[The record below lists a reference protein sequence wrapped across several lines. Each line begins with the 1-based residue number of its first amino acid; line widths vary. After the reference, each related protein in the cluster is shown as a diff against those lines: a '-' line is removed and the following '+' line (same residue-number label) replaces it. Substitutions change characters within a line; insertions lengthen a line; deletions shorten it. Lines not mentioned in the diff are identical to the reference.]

1 MKNHLIRVALV
12 LALSGL
18 APGQVYTP
26 PAPETN
32 PNRTPTDTSTTVNR
46 QQPDTQSP
54 FGEEI
59 PLLNPGDETVT
70 VAGITIPIGDTR
82 IIRAR
87 FEKYLSQPPEDS
99 AGAKEYR
106 SNIDRILADL
116 SPFRE
121 GGPDIKA
128 AYKGLPAA
136 SAFPTDARICMT
148 LAEAVYVAMLAR
160 RDNKNL
166 YKLNAALEEEKQQ
179 RIRDGDWKTRHDRDQ
194 KTGNTKATSGGDN
207 EEANKKNSEATTT
220 GRGAQSLEYA
230 EILRRIT
237 EVEAMKKKN
246 LAQSEVQ
253 ELRSKIQYQANM
265 ALWTMQR
272 RYQHVLMAS
281 RFYNQIWKDGDS
293 ALHIDKNSDVSKM
306 FSESIG
312 VNPTVST
319 LDSVANEA
327 IQDVNKAIEA
337 VNYLLER
344 DELHTAQKRLL
355 EVFYIGEYL
364 APVATLELDKKR
376 RIQLYA
382 RGLFELYDAM
392 QAKNYNKARELMDKL
407 KETAKD
413 FPSAKAESAITGYTF
428 ASDMAIQGAKAAL
441 LAGDQAK
448 AKEEIQAAAEIW
460 PTNPKLDEFS
470 DLLDKSGAIVMAR
483 NDFDRLLREKN
494 FREIFKRQYEF
505 APAVQGDSIKVDAL
519 RQVVTN
525 IATIDGAIVL
535 ARKVDSSGNSFGA
548 WEALYELRSQQQYSK
563 DPRLGEEI
571 EALTPKVS
579 TFVNAIQKAKS
590 FEDAKLDETGSAI
603 SWYLKALQIYPASD
617 MAEEGFQRLLDRVL
631 PENDLVPRDSRS
643 SADASPNPANP
654 ANPALN

>member
-1 MKNHLIRVALV
+1 
-12 LALSGL
+12 
-18 APGQVYTP
+18 
-26 PAPETN
+26 
-32 PNRTPTDTSTTVNR
+32 
-46 QQPDTQSP
+46 
-54 FGEEI
+54 
-59 PLLNPGDETVT
+59 
-70 VAGITIPIGDTR
+70 
-82 IIRAR
+82 
-87 FEKYLSQPPEDS
+87 
-99 AGAKEYR
+99 
-106 SNIDRILADL
+106 
-116 SPFRE
+116 
-121 GGPDIKA
+121 
-128 AYKGLPAA
+128 
-136 SAFPTDARICMT
+136 
-148 LAEAVYVAMLAR
+148 
-160 RDNKNL
+160 
-166 YKLNAALEEEKQQ
+166 
-179 RIRDGDWKTRHDRDQ
+179 
-194 KTGNTKATSGGDN
+194 
-207 EEANKKNSEATTT
+207 
-220 GRGAQSLEYA
+220 
-230 EILRRIT
+230 
-237 EVEAMKKKN
+237 MKKKN

-337 VNYLLER
+337 VNFLLER

-364 APVATLELDKKR
+364 APVATLELEKKR
-376 RIQLYA
+376 RIQLYV
-382 RGLFELYDAM
+382 RGLFELFDAM
-392 QAKNYNKARELMDKL
+392 QAKNYNQARELVTKL
-407 KETAKD
+407 KDTAKD

-448 AKEEIQAAAEIW
+448 AKEEVQSAAEIW
-460 PTNPKLDEFS
+460 PTNPKLKEFS
-470 DLLDKSGAIVMAR
+470 DLLDKSGAIVVAR
-483 NDFDRLLREKN
+483 NDFDRLLREEN

-548 WEALYELRSQQQYSK
+548 WEALYELRSQQEYSK
-563 DPRLGEEI
+563 DPKLGEEI
-571 EALTPKVS
+571 ETLTPKVS
-579 TFVNAIQKAKS
+579 TFVNALQKAKT
-590 FEDAKLDETGSAI
+590 FEDAKRDQTGSSIA
-603 SWYLKALQIYPASD
+603 WYLKALQIYPASE

-631 PENDLVPRDSRS
+631 PENDLTPRSSRS
-643 SADASPNPANP
+643 SAEASASPTD
-654 ANPALN
+654 PALN

>member
-1 MKNHLIRVALV
+1 MKNQLIRIALV
-12 LALSGL
+12 LALSGV

-26 PAPETN
+26 PAPENN
-32 PNRTPTDTSTTVNR
+32 PDRTPTDTSTTVNR
-46 QQPDTQSP
+46 QQPATKSP

-59 PLLNPGDETVT
+59 PLLNPGDETVS
-70 VAGITIPIGDTR
+70 VAGISIPIGDTR

-99 AGAKEYR
+99 AGAREYR
-106 SNIDRILADL
+106 SNIDKILADL

-136 SAFPTDARICMT
+136 AAFPTDARICYS

-166 YKLNAALEEEKQQ
+166 YKLNAALEEEKQK

-194 KTGNTKATSGGDN
+194 KTGNSKSASEGEKK
-207 EEANKKNSEATTT
+207 EENKKNSEATTT

-376 RIQLYA
+376 RIQLYV

-392 QAKNYNKARELMDKL
+392 QAKNYTQAQELVTKL
-407 KETAKD
+407 KDTAKD

-441 LAGDQAK
+441 LAGDKDK
-448 AKEEIQAAAEIW
+448 AKEEVQTAAEIW
-460 PTNPKLDEFS
+460 PNNPKLDEFS
-470 DLLDKSGAIVMAR
+470 DLLDKISPLVVVR
-483 NDFDRLLREKN
+483 NDFERLLREEN

-505 APAVQGDSIKVDAL
+505 APAIKGNETNEDAFETVIGNILEIEKAIGAAREADKLGDSYYAYEK
-519 RQVVTN
+519 
-525 IATIDGAIVL
+525 L
-535 ARKVDSSGNSFGA
+535 A
-548 WEALYELRSQQQYSK
+548 ELRSQQEYSK
-563 DPRLGEEI
+563 DPKLGSEI
-571 EALTPKVS
+571 EAIIPKVS
-579 TFVNAIQKAKS
+579 TFVNALQKARS
-590 FEDAKLDETGSAI
+590 FEDAKRDQTGSAI
-603 SWYLKALQIYPASD
+603 AWYLRALQIYPRSE

-631 PENDLVPRDSRS
+631 PESDLTPRASGS
-643 SADASPNPANP
+643 SAGTLGVQSE
-654 ANPALN
+654 PALN